1 MELNTNKEA
10 NQMGATLNFQNTAR
24 NFQPQGN
31 YTNNGLTDQQYSQM
45 LQNQYMSAGNNAV
58 QNGNMN

>member
-24 NFQPQGN
+24 NFQPHGN
-31 YTNNGLTDQQYSQM
+31 HTNNGLTDQQYS
-45 LQNQYMSAGNNAV
+45 
-58 QNGNMN
+58 